1 MNGWTVDGASMRVRL
16 KRKPSESF
24 DGVDLSG
31 AREGDTIDLS
41 PRDALI
47 LIAEGWA
54 SPVYGEARR
63 AARGRADDR
72 PKKKRS

>member
-1 MNGWTVDGASMRVRL
+1 VRVRL
-16 KRKPSESF
+16 TRKLSETI

-31 AREGDTIDLS
+31 AREGDTLELS

-54 SPVYGEARR
+54 SPVYETRR
-63 AARGRADDR
+63 RSVRDRAHDR
-72 PKKKRS
+72 PRKKKRN

>member
-1 MNGWTVDGASMRVRL
+1 VRVRL
-16 KRKPSESF
+16 TRKLSETI

-31 AREGDTIDLS
+31 AREGDTLELS

-54 SPVYGEARR
+54 SPVYEGRR
-63 AARGRADDR
+63 RSVRDRAHDR
-72 PKKKRS
+72 PTKKKRN

>member
-1 MNGWTVDGASMRVRL
+1 VRVRL
-16 KRKPSESF
+16 TRKLSETI

-31 AREGDTIDLS
+31 AREGDTLELS

-54 SPVYGEARR
+54 SPVYEIRRRSARDR
-63 AARGRADDR
+63 AHDR
-72 PKKKRS
+72 PRKKKRN

>member
-1 MNGWTVDGASMRVRL
+1 MSVRIRL
-16 KRKPSESF
+16 TRKLSETI

-31 AREGDTIDLS
+31 AREGDTHELP

-54 SPVYGEARR
+54 SPVYESRR
-63 AARGRADDR
+63 RSVRDRAHDR
-72 PKKKRS
+72 PKKRKKN

>member
-1 MNGWTVDGASMRVRL
+1 VRVRL
-16 KRKPSESF
+16 TRKLSETI

-31 AREGDTIDLS
+31 AREGDTLDLS

-54 SPVYGEARR
+54 SPVYEDRR
-63 AARGRADDR
+63 RSVRDRAHDR
-72 PKKKRS
+72 LRKRKKN

>member
-1 MNGWTVDGASMRVRL
+1 VRVRL
-16 KRKPSESF
+16 TRKLSERI

-31 AREGDTIDLS
+31 AREGDTLELS

-54 SPVYGEARR
+54 SPVYEIRR
-63 AARGRADDR
+63 RSVRDRAHDR
-72 PKKKRS
+72 PRKKKRN